1 MNRKCNKCHEIKP
14 LTEFYKTGRKSD
26 KDPNA
31 RHHECKKCA
40 KTRVKATRDPE
51 RSRDLHLQRR
61 YGITLATF
69 NRMVLSQGSKCACC
83 GTSRPGGKHNQW
95 CVDHNHVTGD
105 VRQLLCKDCN
115 IVLGLVE
122 DSPEHLQRLIDYIL
136 RNSDGRTNSRTVE

>member
-14 LTEFYKTGRKSD
+14 LTEFYKTGRKTD

-31 RHHECKKCA
+31 RHHECKECA
-40 KTRVKATRDPE
+40 KARVKATRDPE
-51 RSRDLHLQRR
+51 RARDLHYQRN
-61 YGITLATF
+61 YSITLATF

-83 GTSRPGGKHNQW
+83 GSSEPGGKHQQW

-122 DSPEHLQRLIDYIL
+122 DSPEHLQKLIDYIL
-136 RNSDGRTNSRTVE
+136 RNSDGRTNSRTTE